1 MKNTDLHINILLL
14 KRLTDVLVKFV
25 SISKYKTSVLLFGAN
40 ILHQIKA
47 Q

>member
-14 KRLTDVLVKFV
+14 KCLTEILVNFVL
-25 SISKYKTSVLLFGAN
+25 ISKYKTVVLLFGAD